1 MTNQISGKKYVGQT
15 ILSLKKR
22 WRGHCD
28 DSKRK
33 NTPFYAAIRKYGV
46 GAFAVEA
53 LCDVPDD
60 NPSLLDALEDWYI
73 QYHNSLH
80 PKGYNLSVEGALHL
94 TKNSIDKMSKSL
106 TGRKLTPEHKKNIGI
121 ASKKRWDTPGY
132 KDRLSHI
139 QSAAHSGILL
149 TAEHCAHISKGKIGK
164 PWSEKRRAAQQEKSN
179 GTFKN

>member
-1 MTNQISGKKYVGQT
+1 LVAHQPLAEQPRAESIFQSRTVEQRTDKTLIIYLVTNQISGKKYVGQT

-121 ASKKRWDTPGY
+121 ASKKKMGY
-132 KDRLSHI
+132 AWI
-139 QSAAHSGILL
+139 
-149 TAEHCAHISKGKIGK
+149 
-164 PWSEKRRAAQQEKSN
+164 
-179 GTFKN
+179 